1 MVLEPKVLSGK
12 LARNWKET
20 AGSVTMVRQL
30 GSLGGA
36 RATPL
41 AQGTVP
47 LSQLALCGS
56 RVGTHA
62 FLGAHLGRPR
72 GIVLATSYV

>member
-1 MVLEPKVLSGK
+1 MGLEPKVLSGK

-20 AGSVTMVRQL
+20 AGSVAMVRRL

-47 LSQLALCGS
+47 LSQPALRGS
-56 RVGTHA
+56 HAGSHA
-62 FLGAHLGRPR
+62 FLGAHLGRPG